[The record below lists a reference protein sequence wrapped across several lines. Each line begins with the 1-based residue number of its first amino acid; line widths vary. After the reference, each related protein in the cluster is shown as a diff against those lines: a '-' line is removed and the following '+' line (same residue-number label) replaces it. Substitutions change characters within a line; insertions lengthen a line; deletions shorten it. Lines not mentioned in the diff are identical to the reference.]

1 MQKSSCYLRFSPILL
16 IKGVLLLLLT
26 AGCFS
31 QPAIAQ
37 SLLAGTGKGNI
48 TADSGEVHDSLYV
61 KALVIENK
69 KIRIAI
75 ITLDVIAIGTIGDI
89 PDEFLMNTRRR
100 LKNEL
105 KIDHVLVNASHNHLD
120 GFLNGGKKI
129 AEDVEGRTII
139 AVKKA
144 LMNME
149 PVKVGAGKGFEN
161 RFAMN
166 RRIKLKN
173 GEVFTIR
180 HANPNMPDD
189 EIAQVGEFDPE
200 IGILKIDRLNG
211 TPKALVYNY
220 ACHPYTGVPDKGVT
234 AEFPGFA
241 SGIIEEQLGHG
252 AMAFFLQGA
261 AGDITEVLYKDMN
274 NPRDSEPFGQM
285 LALSTLKAIRKITAM
300 KTNHLSVISETVNL
314 PLRTDIPD
322 WLRLLEKA
330 ETKLLDSLRFTN
342 LNLKAFIPL
351 YIKYNISP
359 DYPSYYAYRYLQED
373 KTGLDGLKK
382 MDEENQ
388 KDMDKYLN
396 NIHVMEKLAQIQVNK
411 EMLKQKQDEINK
423 SGGKFISTEIMGVRI
438 GDFVIV
444 TLPAEA
450 FVQVGLTIKANSPY
464 ENTVFAGYT
473 NGYLHYAPTAQS
485 YQEGGY
491 EIMNCILAPQWY
503 EIFEN
508 KVREIIKRL

>member
-1 MQKSSCYLRFSPILL
+1 MRKSRCHLRFSSILL
-16 IKGVLLLLLT
+16 RSAFLLFLT
-26 AGCFS
+26 AVCFS
-31 QPAIAQ
+31 QPAAAQ
-37 SLLAGTGKGNI
+37 SLMAGTGKKNI

-61 KALVIENK
+61 KALVIESQ
-69 KIRIAI
+69 KIRIAL
-75 ITLDVIAIGTIGDI
+75 ITLDVVAIGTIGDI
-89 PDEFLMNTRRR
+89 PDEFLMNVRKRV
-100 LKNEL
+100 KNEL

-129 AEDVEGRTII
+129 AEDVEGRTIM

-149 PVKVGAGKGFEN
+149 PVKAGAGKGFEN

-166 RRIKLKN
+166 RRIKLKS

-200 IGILKIDRLNG
+200 IGILRIDRLDG

-261 AGDITEVLYKDMN
+261 AGDITEVLYKDTN

-285 LALSTLKAIRKITAM
+285 LALSTLKATRKITAVT
-300 KTNHLSVISETVNL
+300 TNHLSLISETVKL

-322 WLRLLEKA
+322 WLKRLEKA
-330 ETKLLDSLRFTN
+330 EAELLDSLRFTN
-342 LNLKAFIPL
+342 LNLKVFIPL
-351 YIKYNISP
+351 YIQYNISP
-359 DYPSYYAYRYLQED
+359 DYPSYYAYRYLQEE
-373 KTGLDGLKK
+373 KTGLNGLKK

-388 KDMDKYLN
+388 KDIGKYLS

-411 EMLKQKQDEINK
+411 EMLKQKQDEINEY
-423 SGGKFISTEIMGVRI
+423 GGKFVSAEIMGVRI

-450 FVQVGLTIKANSPY
+450 FVQVGIKIKAESPY
-464 ENTVFAGYT
+464 ANTVFSGYT
-473 NGYLHYAPTAQS
+473 NGYLHYAPTARS
-485 YQEGGY
+485 YHEGGY
-491 EIMNCILAPQWY
+491 EIMNCILAPCWQKIY
-503 EIFEN
+503 EN
-508 KVREIIKRL
+508 KIHEIIGKL